1 MRGEDQN
8 VMYRFVRFR
17 YITAALIAVA
27 LLSAIA
33 FSLLISWRI
42 VASELESSSNR
53 AVFNADRLID
63 RTVTDLARIDSLRGQ
78 PCDAATRRVLQDV
91 VYTSLSQ
98 IREVGLIRDGRLYCT
113 NFGPTD
119 TEIPIPAALTQPGTH
134 LDIAPNKVITNN
146 MSLFVYVSRER
157 GTAVNAL
164 FNPQVLAEFERDFAY
179 AGSGRLQLRFAPN
192 HPLAPDGVKAS
203 DPVYTVGE
211 ISSSESRLPVLERSS
226 RSSRSAF
233 EATAEATLNVWT
245 RGMFSLLPTFL
256 IGFGAIGALCGFAIH
271 RWLLRGN
278 LDRLRYLGALQRD
291 EFVMHYQP
299 IVAAA
304 TLKIVG
310 VEALLRWK
318 HPRRGLLRAAQ
329 FADIFSQD
337 AISAPLTK
345 RVIDLVSA
353 DLARVPSELK
363 FWCTINV
370 PPTLLEDNRV
380 LAAISQQIMSVGA
393 GRLQIEITERAPLGE
408 YAEVLLHEL
417 RTNGVKVGMDDLG
430 TGYANLSQ
438 LQRMPFDFIK
448 IDGMLVR
455 SIQTPDGVTPVV
467 KSLIDLALQIGSE
480 VVVEGVETKTQ
491 ADALVR
497 AGATHLQGFYFDA
510 ARPIEEIID
519 IMRAQSQ
526 A

>member
-1 MRGEDQN
+1 
-8 VMYRFVRFR
+8 MYRFVRFR
-17 YITAALIAVA
+17 YITAALVVLA
-27 LLSAIA
+27 LLSATA

-42 VASELESSSNR
+42 VAHELEASASR

-63 RTVTDLARIDSLRGQ
+63 RTINDLARIDSLRGQ
-78 PCDAATRRVLQDV
+78 PCDASSRRVLQDV
-91 VYTSLSQ
+91 VYGSLSQ

-119 TEIPIPAALTQPGTH
+119 TEIPIPSALTEPGTH

-179 AGSGRLQLRFAPN
+179 VGSGRLQLRFTPEKAVESHRLGPN
-192 HPLAPDGVKAS
+192 DA
-203 DPVYTVGE
+203 VYTVGE
-211 ISSSESRLPVLERSS
+211 INSGESRLPLLSRSF

-233 EATAEATLNVWT
+233 EATAEATLTVWT
-245 RGMFSLLPTFL
+245 RSMFSLLPTLL
-256 IGFGAIGALCGFAIH
+256 IGFGVIAAICGFAIH

-278 LDRLRYLGALQRD
+278 LDRLRYLGALQRN

-299 IVAAA
+299 IVSARD
-304 TLKIVG
+304 LKIVG

-329 FADIFSQD
+329 FSDIFAHDSV
-337 AISAPLTK
+337 SAPLTR
-345 RVIDLVSA
+345 RVIELVSA
-353 DLARVPSELK
+353 DLALVPSGLK

-380 LAAISQQIMSVGA
+380 LSALTKQIISAGA

-455 SIQTPDGVTPVV
+455 SIQTADGVTPVV

-491 ADALVR
+491 VDALVR

-510 ARPIEEIID
+510 ARPINEIIE
-519 IMRAQSQ
+519 IIRVQRQ
-526 A
+526 T